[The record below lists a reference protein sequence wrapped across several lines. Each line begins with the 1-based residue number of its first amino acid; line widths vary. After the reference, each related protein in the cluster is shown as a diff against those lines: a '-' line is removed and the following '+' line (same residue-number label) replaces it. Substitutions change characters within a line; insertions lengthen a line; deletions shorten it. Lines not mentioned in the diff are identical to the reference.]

1 MVEMELFSEML
12 VYLNCLM
19 ELTASEGF
27 VEFCH
32 PASFKLVCG
41 QIIQHPFQFLRQ

>member
-1 MVEMELFSEML
+1 MEMELFSEMF

-19 ELTASEGF
+19 ELSASESF

-32 PASFKLVCG
+32 HASSNLVVCG
-41 QIIQHPFQFLRQ
+41 HIIQHPFQFVSH